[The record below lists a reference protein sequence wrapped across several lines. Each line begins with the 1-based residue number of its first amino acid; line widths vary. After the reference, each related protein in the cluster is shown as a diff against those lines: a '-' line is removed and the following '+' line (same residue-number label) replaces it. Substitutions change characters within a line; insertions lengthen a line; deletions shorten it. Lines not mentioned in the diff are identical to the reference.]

1 MAIDFSQVKT
11 ITIPE
16 GSVNKITD
24 SNNNIIWGS
33 ESAFPYR
40 ILEYIDIPAD
50 AYLDL
55 NAPGSSN
62 VGLKLDINFN
72 PLGQSTQQSNNNIF
86 GSIYYD
92 GSTYYRYHITS
103 TNNGLLQV
111 WFGTGNYSYKN
122 SDIYSNDSNRHLIEL
137 NIHSIKDK
145 KLYVDNVD
153 KGTYTTTST
162 LDTGSLYLGARR
174 FNNNGNITINNY
186 NRTIRVYYCEIAH
199 KSYSIDD
206 PKDMSKLYPVQRKS
220 DGKVG
225 LLKVWKDGEAVR
237 LCVSETPT
245 DCIAGPT
252 VNEYYEGKNWVN

>member
-1 MAIDFSQVKT
+1 MALNDVKE

-16 GSVNKITD
+16 GSVKQIQD

-50 AYLDL
+50 AYLNL
-55 NAPGSSN
+55 NSQGNSN
-62 VGLKLDINFN
+62 IGIKLDINFN
-72 PLGQSTQQSNNNIF
+72 PTGQSTQLSGNIF

-103 TNNGLLQV
+103 TNSGLVQV
-111 WFGTGNYSYKN
+111 WFGTGNYLYKD
-122 SDIYSNDSNRHLIEL
+122 SDIYSNDNNRHLIEL
-137 NIHSIKDK
+137 NIHSPKDK
-145 KLYVDNVD
+145 KLYVDNID
-153 KGTYTTTST
+153 KGTYTTEST
-162 LDTGSLYLGARR
+162 IGTGLLYLGARR

-186 NRTIRVYYCEIAH
+186 DRTIRVYYCELSND
-199 KSYSIDD
+199 SYSIENPNDI
-206 PKDMSKLYPVQRKS
+206 SKLYPVQRKS

-225 LLKVWKDGEAVR
+225 LLKVWKDGEAIKF
-237 LCVSETPT
+237 CASETST

-252 VNEYYEGKNWVN
+252 VQEYYEGTHWID

>member
-1 MAIDFSQVKT
+1 MALNDVKE

-16 GSVNKITD
+16 GSVKKIQD

-50 AYLDL
+50 AYLNL
-55 NAPGSSN
+55 NSQGN
-62 VGLKLDINFN
+62 INIGLKLDINFN
-72 PLGQSTQQSNNNIF
+72 PTDQSTQQSGNIF

-92 GSTYYRYHITS
+92 GSKYYRYHITI
-103 TNNGLLQV
+103 TNSGLVQV
-111 WFGTGNYSYKN
+111 WFGDGNYSYKD
-122 SDIYSNDSNRHLIEL
+122 SDIYSNDNNRHLIEL
-137 NIHSIKDK
+137 NIHSPKDK

-162 LDTGSLYLGARR
+162 INAGLLYLGARR

-186 NRTIRVYYCEIAH
+186 DRTIRVYYCELSND
-199 KSYSIDD
+199 SYSIEKPNDI
-206 PKDMSKLYPVQRKS
+206 SKLYPVQRKS

-225 LLKVWKDGEAVR
+225 LLKVWKDGEAIKF
-237 LCVSETPT
+237 CASETST

-252 VNEYYEGKNWVN
+252 VQEYYEGTHWID

>member
-1 MAIDFSQVKT
+1 MALNDVKE

-16 GSVNKITD
+16 GSVKQIQD

-50 AYLDL
+50 AYLNL
-55 NAPGSSN
+55 NSQGNSN
-62 VGLKLDINFN
+62 IGLKLDINFN
-72 PLGQSTQQSNNNIF
+72 PTDQSTQQSGNIF

-92 GSTYYRYHITS
+92 GSKYYRYHITI
-103 TNNGLLQV
+103 TNSGLVQV
-111 WFGTGNYSYKN
+111 WFGTGNYSYKD
-122 SDIYSNDSNRHLIEL
+122 SDIYSNDNNRHLIEL
-137 NIHSIKDK
+137 NIHSPKDK

-162 LDTGSLYLGARR
+162 INVGLLYLGARR

-186 NRTIRVYYCEIAH
+186 DRTIRVYYCELSND
-199 KSYSIDD
+199 SYSIEKPNDI
-206 PKDMSKLYPVQRKS
+206 SKLYPVQRKS

-225 LLKVWKDGEAVR
+225 LLKVWKDGEAIKF
-237 LCVSETPT
+237 CASETST

-252 VNEYYEGKNWVN
+252 VQEYYEGTNWID